1 MIALR
6 HAIFGYGTGAL
17 FPPLNG
23 RFARG
28 SLTAVIGV
36 NGAGKSTLLK
46 TIAGLL
52 PLQGGSIDFGSK
64 KFPSIAYLPQQA
76 ELDRQFPIVVN
87 DVVAMGCW
95 RQLGMLGGLTAC
107 ARQRIADALAT
118 VGMSQMAHSPVSEL
132 SGGQLQRVLF
142 ARLLAQ
148 QAPLIL
154 LDEPFTGIDSATIG
168 LLLQVIARL
177 HQQGQTVIAVLHDM
191 AMVAGHFPQALLL
204 TPQDC
209 HWGDADCVLAQL
221 PLLHAASSPVSRI
234 KVAP

>member
-6 HAIFGYGTGAL
+6 HAVFGYGTGAL
-17 FPPLNG
+17 FPPLSG
-23 RFARG
+23 RFNRG
-28 SLTAVIGV
+28 SLTAVIGS

-52 PLQGGSIDFGSK
+52 PLQGGRIDYGDS

-76 ELDRQFPIVVN
+76 ELDRQFPVVVN

-95 RQLGMLGGLTAC
+95 RRWGMLGGLTAS
-107 ARQRIADALAT
+107 ARAQIAEALAT
-118 VGMSQMAHSPVSEL
+118 VGMSQMTHAPVSEL

-142 ARLLAQ
+142 ARLLTQ

-168 LLLQVIARL
+168 LLLRVIARL
-177 HQQGQTVIAVLHDM
+177 HQQGKTVIAVLHDM

-204 TPQDC
+204 TQHDC
-209 HWGDADCVLAQL
+209 HWGDADRVLAQL
-221 PLLHAASSPVSRI
+221 PLLHAANASVSRI
-234 KVAP
+234 KVVS